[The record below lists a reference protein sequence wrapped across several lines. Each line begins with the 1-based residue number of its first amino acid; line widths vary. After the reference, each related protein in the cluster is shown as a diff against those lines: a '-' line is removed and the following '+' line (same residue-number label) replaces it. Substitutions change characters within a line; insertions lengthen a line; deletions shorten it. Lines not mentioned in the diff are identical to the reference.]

1 MTFVRLAALLLIV
14 LLPSRAAAQPLAI
27 DGIEI
32 VEFGLYAT
40 RVEQKVSDADAPVGH
55 LNMVSGHRLLET
67 GDEFCAKL
75 NLEFGVKYRVLGKAV
90 GKPATLDMVTVFPP
104 SGMTNAAGK
113 RFAKSGF
120 KQAVIIGDTSAR
132 TYSFEEPWE
141 MVPGVW
147 TFEFHYL
154 GRKLGEKQF
163 KILPSCP
170 IS

>member
-1 MTFVRLAALLLIV
+1 MTAFRLAALLLFV
-14 LLPSRAAAQPLAI
+14 LLPGRAVAQPLAI
-27 DGIEI
+27 DRIEI
-32 VEFGLYAT
+32 GEFGLYAT
-40 RVEQKVSDADAPVGH
+40 KGEQKVKDADAPVGH
-55 LNMVSGHRLLET
+55 LNMVSGHTLLER

-75 NLEFGVKYRVLGKAV
+75 NLEFGVKYQVIGKAV
-90 GKPATLDMVTVFPP
+90 GKSAMLDMVTVFPP
-104 SGMTNAAGK
+104 SGMTNAAGR
-113 RFAKSGF
+113 RFSKSGF
-120 KQAVIIGDTSAR
+120 KQAVVIGDTLAR